1 MDILGWL
8 LIPLAATVLGL
19 LWAAWRSRERKP
31 LDPEAGMDE
40 LARFGEAMR
49 RPLPGLPRDAR
60 HDDDGDSGPSGGPGL
75 AQ

>member
-1 MDILGWL
+1 MNILVWL
-8 LIPLAATVLGL
+8 LIPLAATMLGL

-49 RPLPGLPRDAR
+49 RPLPRLHQDRH
-60 HDDDGDSGPSGGPGL
+60 HDDPLEPGSSGGAG
-75 AQ
+75 QR